1 MRKPSRPKP
10 SRPHSNTSKPPRR
23 PRSYTPLSDALSQPL
38 TFADTELS
46 EGLQRHSLAGL
57 LGAAISRQR
66 RSDSEPLPNV
76 LCALLVWP
84 LLKAKSLHCFC
95 AELCQFL
102 AGQVSVLY
110 DFLGREDINW
120 RGLAAEL
127 ARQVDRANDL
137 GPRSQRAFVVD
148 DTSQARAGRKVEGTS
163 CYFDHTEGRHRKGHL
178 VLQLGLA
185 AEKGFLPLEAQ
196 IVTGQKCAIDKP
208 KDKPFHDQRSSAARD
223 MSRAREQSKHQLFRG
238 MLQRALRAGFS
249 ACYVLADACYGNTE
263 NMGTGIRK
271 CADPWGKTKLGSSSS
286 SHIYSDSR
294 NAKTWD
300 VAAF

>member
-1 MRKPSRPKP
+1 MAKANRNPNRASSRAHTPKP
-10 SRPHSNTSKPPRR
+10 SRQL
-23 PRSYTPLSDALSQPL
+23 RSYTPLADALSQPF

-46 EGLQRHSLAGL
+46 EGIQRHSLVGL
-57 LGAAISRQR
+57 LHAAISRKR
-66 RSDSEPLPNV
+66 RSDGEPLPNV
-76 LCALLVWP
+76 LCALLAWP
-84 LLKAKSLHCFC
+84 LLKVKSLHCFC
-95 AELCQFL
+95 AELCQIL

-110 DFLGREDINW
+110 DFLGRENINW
-120 RGLAAEL
+120 RGLASEL
-127 ARQVDRANDL
+127 ASKVYRANDL

-208 KDKPFHDQRSSAARD
+208 KDKPFRDQRSSAARD
-223 MSRAREQSKHQLFRG
+223 MRRAREQSKHQLFRE
-238 MLQRALRAGFS
+238 MLQRAIRAGFS
-249 ACYVLADACYGNTE
+249 AWYVLADACYGNTE

-271 CADPWGKTKLGSSSS
+271 WGSSLRKTKLGSSSS
-286 SHIYSDSR
+286 SHISG
-294 NAKTWD
+294 
-300 VAAF
+300 